1 VYVTRNS
8 DGIVRAAIKDNAT
21 PYRYLI
27 EFTTKGIVVRR
38 EYQVHGKKWDEE
50 GAYRRNGKPGVL
62 TIKDDESSTNR
73 TFKVIAFEHN
83 ALILCDISAPDPTPS
98 ESKQPPKPGTAI
110 RPAGG
115 PTKLGP
121 AEPMSAVA
129 GAITNAI
136 PKPLYYRWSGGKSLK
151 ELLDPSPKNTNRL
164 KPDEVSEI
172 LRRVAADG
180 PVGPVVA
187 SGNE

>member
-1 VYVTRNS
+1 MSLAS
-8 DGIVRAAIKDNAT
+8 DGTARATIKDNAT
-21 PYRYLI
+21 PYRYEI
-27 EFTTKGIVVRR
+27 EFSPKGILVRR

-50 GAYRRNGKPGVL
+50 GAYRRNGQPGIL

-73 TFKVIAFEHN
+73 IFKIIAFEHN
-83 ALILCDISAPDPTPS
+83 ALIVCDITPPEAPKS
-98 ESKQPPKPGTAI
+98 ESKQPAVPVNGI
-110 RPAGG
+110 RPPGG
-115 PTKLGP
+115 AEAGP
-121 AEPMSAVA
+121 AETITAVA
-129 GAITNAI
+129 VAISDAI
-136 PKPLYYRWSGGKSLK
+136 PKPAYYRWTGGKSLK
-151 ELLDPSPKNTNRL
+151 ELLDPSPKNPNRL